1 MTASPPRQN
10 DLDLLPDAI
19 PRIGLDLGRQIFDEP
34 EGGTHQ
40 EGNAGASEDRIRQR
54 AYEIWESEDRS
65 GDPQDH
71 WHRAERELSEV
82 PQEQSG
88 PASEDPESGTA
99 SPSMAQVG
107 NRKMP
112 RPKKVSDRSV
122 PDDIEE

>member
-1 MTASPPRQN
+1 MTQEKTG
-10 DLDLLPDAI
+10 PDAT

-34 EGGTHQ
+34 SGSNQHTGP
-40 EGNAGASEDRIRQR
+40 SEERIRQR
-54 AYEIWESEDRS
+54 AYEIWESEGRS

-88 PASEDPESGTA
+88 PNSEDPGSGTA
-99 SPSMAQVG
+99 SPGMAQVG
-107 NRKMP
+107 NRKVH